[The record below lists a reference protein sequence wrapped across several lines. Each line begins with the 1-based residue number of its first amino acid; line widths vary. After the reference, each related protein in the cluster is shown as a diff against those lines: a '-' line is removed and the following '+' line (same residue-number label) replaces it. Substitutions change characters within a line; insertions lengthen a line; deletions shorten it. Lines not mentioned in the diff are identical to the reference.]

1 MSRNNSNNKSSSS
14 SDGPR
19 RRRYGIKEAELKG
32 VQLRQSQKKYTN
44 TILENQITFCTG
56 QKCDTLL
63 QLKKT
68 VIMAGDRKSV
78 V

>member
-32 VQLRQSQKKYTN
+32 NPS
-44 TILENQITFCTG
+44 
-56 QKCDTLL
+56 
-63 QLKKT
+63 
-68 VIMAGDRKSV
+68 RKQVKS
-78 V
+78 